1 MGVTSITFPFGAA
14 AFRAGRSGEARRAME
29 LTPPGRIEE
38 ADLAAGGRA
47 RPSARSKRRYL
58 KLDRKSFCCGG
69 NAMPRYFFDLVDD
82 KKIYDKKGV
91 SLPND
96 KAAREYAKTFARELM
111 ETKSDLLGES
121 WQAWSVQVCNGKFD
135 RILRIPFSDVV
146 EPKP

>member
-1 MGVTSITFPFGAA
+1 
-14 AFRAGRSGEARRAME
+14 
-29 LTPPGRIEE
+29 LKGRISPQVS
-38 ADLAAGGRA
+38 APVRRLGRQ
-47 RPSARSKRRYL
+47 RRCPQ
-58 KLDRKSFCCGG
+58 LDRKVHSEG
-69 NAMPRYFFDLVDD
+69 NSMPRYFFDLVDD

-91 SLPND
+91 SLPNV